1 MDARILETIGAV
13 QTKSSKLEDKK
24 VRRKVSTLTKRLSQE
39 VQALIDIEADRVKA
53 KEKVVKTLNELVEL
67 LQ

>member
-13 QTKSSKLEDKK
+13 QAKSTKLEDKK
-24 VRRKVSTLTKRLSQE
+24 MRRRVSTLTKRLNE
-39 VQALIDIEADRVKA
+39 DVQALIDAESQRVKA

>member
-1 MDARILETIGAV
+1 MDAQMLELIGASA
-13 QTKSSKLEDKK
+13 KSSKLEDKK
-24 VRRKVSTLTKRLSQE
+24 VRRKVSTLTKRLNE
-39 VQALIDIEADRVKA
+39 DVQALIDAEAQRVKA